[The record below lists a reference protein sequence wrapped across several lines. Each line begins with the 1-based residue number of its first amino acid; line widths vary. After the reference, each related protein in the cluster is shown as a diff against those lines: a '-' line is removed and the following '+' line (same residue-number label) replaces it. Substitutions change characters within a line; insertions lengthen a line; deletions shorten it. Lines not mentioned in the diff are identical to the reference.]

1 MYEYRSY
8 GNCGSMLGAW
18 EHVRVQLQALSQY
31 AYVQKALAQD
41 QVQPHG
47 WLFDMAHASLSIF
60 DFEIQA

>member
-1 MYEYRSY
+1 
-8 GNCGSMLGAW
+8 MLGAW